1 MAVVGGGGTVVGTG
15 ATVVGGGAVVGA
27 GAGAGAGAG
36 VGAGAA
42 GTGAGAAGTGAAGG
56 GAGAWTG
63 AGAGLGAATTAGRV
77 VAATGGG
84 SAPGA
89 GSSGATDVVVEP
101 GSVELVAGASTSVR
115 EMVVST
121 VSVGASSSDGAV
133 EPVAAGSGVE
143 SESGVAADEVSGPI
157 TGMRAVNPAVAAT
170 VAPIR
175 VRWAGKRRRAP
186 DRAALSAAIRSSVD
200 SSVTSTTV
208 RWLRSD
214 SAACS

>member
-27 GAGAGAGAG
+27 GAGAGAGVGVG
-36 VGAGAA
+36 VGAGA
-42 GTGAGAAGTGAAGG
+42 GAGAAGTGAAGG

-121 VSVGASSSDGAV
+121 VSVGASSSDGVV

-143 SESGVAADEVSGPI
+143 SESGVDADEVSGPI

-208 RWLRSD
+208 RRLRSD